1 MFRCTEKFVA
11 GSMFPLAN
19 LNAFRHFDD
28 GVDFSATTE
37 VKEAWMVFLNDFCPL
52 VSYEWK
58 EYLKNVVNK
67 DSATFFGNL
76 TVSDEA
82 FAEWT
87 IVCKY
92 DESFAEAEKIK
103 TMGMDNWSLQRKK
116 RKRGPH
122 DSRKKMDDYAR
133 IYRNILAHRQNRVAN
148 TIWQQLFFEMYL
160 NNTNSLS
167 DVEDHISSDNQ
178 IPHKGFFSLPA
189 LDGELDG
196 FDDPP
201 VIAFSV

>member
-28 GVDFSATTE
+28 SVDFSATTE

-116 RKRGPH
+116 GNVVRMTVEKRWMTMREYTETLLHIG
-122 DSRKKMDDYAR
+122 K
-133 IYRNILAHRQNRVAN
+133 IE
-148 TIWQQLFFEMYL
+148 WQIQFG
-160 NNTNSLS
+160 NSC
-167 DVEDHISSDNQ
+167 
-178 IPHKGFFSLPA
+178 SLKR
-189 LDGELDG
+189 
-196 FDDPP
+196 F
-201 VIAFSV
+201 